1 MLFICLYIMLSIIS
15 HESDQNITC
24 TRINNVFKKNNL
36 PQQATFLKKSFKTPK
51 AMKNLHSLNF

>member
-1 MLFICLYIMLSIIS
+1 MLSIIS